1 MIVKMKK
8 LTLLCTRS
16 SQEKTLAALRD
27 LGVVHLTHVQPPESA
42 DLDQARNRLVYVR
55 RVLEVLRK
63 HPQSEPSNEPVDT
76 VIEKVWKLIHRR
88 VELEEKREML
98 RLEQQYLLP
107 FGEFSPDTVR
117 ELARRG
123 IAVRFFQASVKD
135 SVSLPEGCVLKE
147 LHRERGTVTY
157 AAISRAGV
165 ELNVQEM
172 PLPERPLSAV
182 NEDLSKTEHDLT
194 RTDEAFGLY
203 AGDRARIASAAQQ
216 SEDAVYYLEARAGMG
231 TDGAVIYLQGF
242 FPQEQEA
249 AVRKAAGLNGWA
261 VIVRDVSEEDDP
273 PTLLRS
279 PKWVRPIN
287 AVFQMIGVMPGYH
300 EVDISALFLIFFSLF
315 FAMLVGDA
323 GYGIIFLVLTVFGK
337 IKFRKAPQD
346 VFNLL
351 LITSVCTMVWGVL
364 TGTYFGLSNIPAPLK
379 QLRLGWLTGP
389 EADAHIMWLCFLI
402 GAVHLTIAHAWNAVR
417 ICNTWQVL
425 AQIGWIGSTWT
436 MFFAARTLVLNA
448 PFPPIMGGV
457 LTASVV
463 LIVLFMTPMH
473 KMKSEWFNHVI
484 LPLNIVSNFVDVVSY
499 VRLFAVGVA
508 SFALANA
515 FNQMAMNVGF
525 NSFLSGLGAALIIFF
540 SHLLNIVL
548 SAMGIMVHGIR
559 LNTLEFSGHIGV
571 QWAGRKYNPFR
582 KVSATDV

>member
-8 LTLLCTRS
+8 LTLLCTAA
-16 SQEKTLAALRD
+16 SQESTLNALRG
-27 LGVVHLTHVQPPESA
+27 LGVLHVEPVRMPEGG
-42 DLDQARNRLVYVR
+42 DLEQARNHLVYVR
-55 RVLEVLRK
+55 RALEVLQK
-63 HPQSEPSNEPVDT
+63 HPHIEPSDDPVDT
-76 VIEKVWKLIHRR
+76 VIENVWKLIHQR
-88 VELEEKREML
+88 VELEEKLEML
-98 RLEQQYLLP
+98 RMEQQRLVP
-107 FGEFSPDTVR
+107 FGEFDPDAVR
-117 ELARRG
+117 DLAHKG
-123 IAVRFFQASVKD
+123 VAVRFFQASAKEKI
-135 SVSLPEGCVLKE
+135 SVPDGCVLKE
-147 LHRERGTVTY
+147 LSRDRGTITF
-157 AAISRAGV
+157 AAISRIGA
-165 ELNVQEM
+165 ELAVQEM
-172 PLPERPLSAV
+172 PLPEHSPAV
-182 NEDLSKTEHDLT
+182 VREQIAKVEHELG
-194 RTDEAFGLY
+194 RVDEAFGLY
-203 AGDRARIASAAQQ
+203 AGDRQRITAVVLQ
-216 SEDAVYYLEARAGMG
+216 SEDTVRYLEVKTGMG
-231 TDGAVIYLQGF
+231 GEGPVVYMQGF
-242 FPQEQEA
+242 FPCEQEP
-249 AVRKAAGLNGWA
+249 AVRKAAALNGWA
-261 VIVRDVSEEDDP
+261 AMVRDIGEGDDP

-287 AVFQMIGVMPGYH
+287 AVFQMIGVSPGYH
-300 EVDISALFLIFFSLF
+300 EVDISAVFLVFFSLF

-323 GYGIIFLVLTVFGK
+323 GYGVLFLVLTLIGK
-337 IKFRKAPQD
+337 LKFRKAPQD

-351 LITSVCTMVWGVL
+351 LITSVSTIIWGVL

-448 PFPPIMGGV
+448 PFPPVMGWV
-457 LTASVV
+457 LAVSVV
-463 LIVLFMTPMH
+463 LILFFMTPVT
-473 KMKSEWFNHVI
+473 KIKSEWFNYVI

-508 SFALANA
+508 SFALASA
-515 FNQMAMNVGF
+515 FNQMAMDVGF
-525 NSFLSGLGAALIIFF
+525 NSFLSGLGASMILFF

-571 QWAGRKYNPFR
+571 QWAGRKYDPFR
-582 KVSATDV
+582 KISATDV